1 MDILGNPNE
10 IRDDWAARENIE
22 IICTS
27 IKTVVEFL
35 NRFHSSCRLRL
46 AELDNRLKRI
56 EKSLDLMDA
65 NLNYNVSVQGQLQ
78 SSNLTSNETRS
89 DTFVHQ
95 LTPCCSNFHSSQ
107 HYLSTGLA
115 VRCFSVKDVD
125 STASV
130 PT

>member
-1 MDILGNPNE
+1 MDVLGNPNE

-56 EKSLDLMDA
+56 EKTLDLMDA

-78 SSNLTSNETRS
+78 SSNLN
-89 DTFVHQ
+89 
-95 LTPCCSNFHSSQ
+95 SSEP
-107 HYLSTGLA
+107 
-115 VRCFSVKDVD
+115 R
-125 STASV
+125 
-130 PT
+130 